1 MMILYPYGLRKALT
15 LSYDDGVE
23 TDIELIR
30 IIACFFV
37 IFNHTGENGF
47 FLFSLQNRGSVPF
60 WMDLMISICPRRHVL
75 PCRHDLPPHE

>member
-47 FLFSLQNRGSVPF
+47 LLV
-60 WMDLMISICPRRHVL
+60 CPRRHGL
-75 PCRHDLPPHE
+75 SCRHDLPPHE

>member
-1 MMILYPYGLRKALT
+1 MENRRNL
-15 LSYDDGVE
+15 
-23 TDIELIR
+23 DIELIR

-60 WMDLMISICPRRHVL
+60 WMDLMISILQIATFCGQQGRISRTIRAIL
-75 PCRHDLPPHE
+75 SGQL